1 MTHGK
6 RRRERG
12 YVFGFFVREESR
24 EICVRFRARQR
35 ERGSLSLKAP
45 LRLMGVFSLFFFAS
59 FFNFVTWGR
68 NIIIIMGKTGTEK
81 PLKAPKKKQK
91 ELDEDDLAALAR
103 KKEEQAK
110 LNALKKQVA
119 GGAKLGK
126 GLSKS
131 K

>member
-1 MTHGK
+1 M
-6 RRRERG
+6 
-12 YVFGFFVREESR
+12 
-24 EICVRFRARQR
+24 
-35 ERGSLSLKAP
+35 
-45 LRLMGVFSLFFFAS
+45 LFFRCFCLFFLLSRS
-59 FFNFVTWGR
+59 FFLVVLHFSRHTKIR
-68 NIIIIMGKTGTEK
+68 NITKHMGKTGTEK

>member
-1 MTHGK
+1 M
-6 RRRERG
+6 
-12 YVFGFFVREESR
+12 
-24 EICVRFRARQR
+24 CVRFRERKNAR
-35 ERGSLSLKAP
+35 ESSLSLKAP

-59 FFNFVTWGR
+59 FFNWKKYHT
-68 NIIIIMGKTGTEK
+68 MGKTGTEK